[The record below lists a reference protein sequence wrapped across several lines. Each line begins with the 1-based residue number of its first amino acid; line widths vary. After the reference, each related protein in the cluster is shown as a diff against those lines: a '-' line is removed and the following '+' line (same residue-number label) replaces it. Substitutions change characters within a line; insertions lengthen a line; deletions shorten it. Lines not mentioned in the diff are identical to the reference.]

1 MRMDITALSVRRL
14 RYYRGGQCVSKSELK
29 QDQPTVAAEPFVER
43 NANNPKSQLTTI
55 VEIGTPTEFVRS
67 SLRRKLCPQR
77 GHASGMPARAWR
89 ILEAQYNVEMPELA
103 AEKIKKPLKKMWP
116 ATELV
121 LYRRKHED

>member
-1 MRMDITALSVRRL
+1 MS
-14 RYYRGGQCVSKSELK
+14 SKSELK

-103 AEKIKKPLKKMWP
+103 AEKIKKPLKKCGQPRSWP
-116 ATELV
+116 RTAESTKIEFCPAGKL
-121 LYRRKHED
+121 LIFKSWR